1 MFVKLLWLL
10 GLVAALVA
18 MTVFRVRRVNAARS
32 RAIAAQGDVR

>member
-18 MTVFRVRRVNAARS
+18 MTVFRVRRLNAARS
-32 RAIAAQGDVR
+32 RARVAKGDVR